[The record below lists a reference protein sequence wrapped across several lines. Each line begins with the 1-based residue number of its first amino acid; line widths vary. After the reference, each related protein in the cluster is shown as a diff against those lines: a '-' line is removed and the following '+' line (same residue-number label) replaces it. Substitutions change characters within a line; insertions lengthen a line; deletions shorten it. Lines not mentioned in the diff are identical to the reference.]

1 MNSRFGSAA
10 VRFWR
15 LLVLAGACVLL
26 RHAPRQ
32 APPPGIGLA
41 EAQAFFP
48 KAAELRPLANGALQ
62 ARQADGAVLGT
73 LLTTAP
79 QADQITGYV
88 GPSNLLVALDPSE
101 RIAGIQILDSADTPA
116 HLQALRAD
124 PAFAR
129 SLHGWRPGQPPP
141 QKIEGISGSTL
152 TGLAMVEGIAL
163 RLTGKSL
170 SLRFPDPVTLEET
183 RRFFPSATA
192 IQPDSPRSG
201 WFKVTGSTG
210 ETLGFAVRTSPAADT
225 VTGYAGPSECLVAVE
240 PDQKTL
246 RAVALRKSYDT
257 PEYVE
262 RVTSDRAYLPSLT
275 QWSTLQWQTL
285 DFGAAKIEG
294 VAGATQTSYAV
305 AEGLRQKFSQ
315 DANATP
321 KKPAIRLQDLA
332 LGAILC
338 GAVVLTFSG
347 LRGGR
352 KTRMVWQGLLI
363 AGLGIWLG
371 HFLSLG
377 LLVGWSKNT
386 VPWREAAPLVL
397 LAGAALII
405 PWGTRRQWYCHHVCP
420 HGAAQEWLGRLSPRT
435 VPVPA
440 RLYEKLRLL
449 PGLILAA
456 GFLLALCRPGFA
468 LSNLEPFDFWIL
480 GTAALVPAIL
490 AVVGLVASL
499 FVPMAYCRF
508 GCPTGALLGFLRT
521 TSQTEKFASKDACA
535 ALLLLLGTGLLFW
548 NPHFLSVPREN
559 APVPQERAP
568 LRGQTPA
575 PRHFLSVPNKSGQE
589 ILSVPKEKE
598 ERRFELRGAA
608 FGTTWC
614 VRFRSPPAQPEPLR
628 SRLTQELERI
638 ESTFSHWRKN
648 SRTSQFNA
656 TWSTRPQ
663 PISEEMLH
671 LVSFAL
677 RISALSQGAYDITV
691 APLTSAWGYG
701 PEGTPQVPPSDS
713 ALADRLRSVGWD
725 KLRLDPD
732 ELTLAKADPAL
743 ALDLGSILQGYAADQ
758 IADLLDAQ
766 GCPESLIEVGGELR
780 ARGAWT
786 VAIENPADPN
796 RPLEVLTL
804 KDSALA
810 TSGLARARKKLGD
823 SSVSHVMSAQTGRPV
838 EGTAD
843 LCSVRMPTCLEADA
857 WATALLASPWPQARD
872 LAREAG
878 VEAWFLEKNG
888 GLEHSPP
895 PEEAAVPRLRR

>member
-1 MNSRFGSAA
+1 MNSRFRSAA

-48 KAAELRPLANGALQ
+48 KAAQLRPLANGAVQ
-62 ARQADGAVLGT
+62 ARDADGTVLGS
-73 LLTTAP
+73 LVTTAP
-79 QADQITGYV
+79 QANQITGYV

-101 RIAGIQILDSADTPA
+101 RISGIQILDSADTPA

-129 SLHGWRPGQPPP
+129 SLIGWRPGQPPP

-183 RRFFPSATA
+183 RRFFPNTTA
-192 IQPDSPRSG
+192 IQPDSPRPG
-201 WFKVTGSTG
+201 WFQATDSTG

-275 QWSTLQWQTL
+275 QWNTLQWQTL
-285 DFGAAKIEG
+285 DFGEAKIEG

-315 DANATP
+315 DAQATP
-321 KKPAIRLQDLA
+321 KKPAIRLPDLA

-352 KTRMVWQGLLI
+352 KTRMAWQGILI

-397 LAGAALII
+397 LAGAALIL

-480 GTAALVPAIL
+480 GTAALVPAVL

-521 TSQTEKFASKDACA
+521 TSQGEKFASKDACA

-548 NPHFLSVPREN
+548 KPHFLSVPRES
-559 APVPQERAP
+559 AP
-568 LRGQTPA
+568 LLGQTPVA
-575 PRHFLSVPNKSGQE
+575 QHILSVPNAQH
-589 ILSVPKEKE
+589 ILSVPKEEE
-598 ERRFELRGAA
+598 ERRFELGGAA

-614 VRFRSPPAQPEPLR
+614 VKFRSAPAQPEHLR
-628 SRLTQELERI
+628 SRLNRELERI
-638 ESTFSHWRKN
+638 ESTLSHWRKD

-656 TWSTRPQ
+656 LQSTQPQ

-677 RISALSQGAYDITV
+677 QLSALSQGAYDITV
-691 APLTSAWGYG
+691 APLTAAWGYG
-701 PEGTPQVPPSDS
+701 PEGSPQGPPSDS
-713 ALADRLRSVGWD
+713 TLATRREAVGWN

-732 ELTLAKADPAL
+732 EMTLAKSDPAL
-743 ALDLGSILQGYAADQ
+743 ALDLGSILQGYAVDQ
-758 IADLLDAQ
+758 IAGILDAE
-766 GCPESLIEVGGELR
+766 GCSQYLVEVGGELR

-786 VAIENPADPN
+786 VAIENPAASD
-796 RPLEVLTL
+796 RPLQVLTL

-810 TSGLARARKKLGD
+810 TSGLARARRTLGNL
-823 SSVSHVMSAQTGRPV
+823 SVSHLISAQTGRPV
-838 EGTAD
+838 EGSAEM
-843 LCSVRMPTCLEADA
+843 CSVRMKTCLEADA

-872 LAREAG
+872 LAQQEG
-878 VEAWFLEKNG
+878 VEAWFLDKNG
-888 GLEHSPP
+888 EFEHAPAPENSPGH
-895 PEEAAVPRLRR
+895 